1 VSLPPPAHSHNLET
15 LPLCGTPLLHFRSV
29 KRMEIGVF
37 LLLLLL
43 VLPTERGECANAEAC
58 RMIVAGLEHQGA

>member
-1 VSLPPPAHSHNLET
+1 
-15 LPLCGTPLLHFRSV
+15 
-29 KRMEIGVF
+29 MEIGVF
-37 LLLLLL
+37 LLLLLLL